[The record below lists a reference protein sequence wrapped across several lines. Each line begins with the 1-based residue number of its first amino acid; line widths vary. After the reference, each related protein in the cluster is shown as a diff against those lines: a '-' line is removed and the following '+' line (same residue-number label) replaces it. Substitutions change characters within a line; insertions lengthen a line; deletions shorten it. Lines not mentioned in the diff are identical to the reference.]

1 MGLSADAYYQ
11 VVKQIG
17 NYDEIFSRNLNPL
30 GLYRE
35 GGANARWTE
44 GGLVYAPPAR

>member
-1 MGLSADAYYQ
+1 MGLSADAYYN

-30 GLYRE
+30 GP
-35 GGANARWTE
+35 TE
-44 GGLVYAPPAR
+44 KVELTLAGQKAD